1 MGTRIEL
8 KNVTNRF
15 GNQIVHDGI
24 NLALEDHE
32 ILGLVGGS
40 GSGKSVLLRTIL
52 GLNKPQH
59 GEVLIDGTDIYTVSP
74 EERLELQKKWGV
86 SFQNG
91 ALYSGLSVIDNV
103 AFPLQEHTDLSPDLI
118 RSLAFLKLGMVGL
131 DKEAAAKKPSAL
143 SGGMITRAAMA
154 RAMALDPGILFLDEP
169 TGALDPVA
177 ASSLDDLM
185 KAMQRIL
192 ELSILIVTH
201 DPITLV
207 TVCDRI
213 AMITDKRVEVGTLD
227 ELLKSSNP
235 KIKEYFH
242 GPRMQA
248 ALSQRK
254 KGKL

>member
-1 MGTRIEL
+1 
-8 KNVTNRF
+8 
-15 GNQIVHDGI
+15 
-24 NLALEDHE
+24 
-32 ILGLVGGS
+32 
-40 GSGKSVLLRTIL
+40 
-52 GLNKPQH
+52 
-59 GEVLIDGTDIYTVSP
+59 
-74 EERLELQKKWGV
+74 V

-103 AFPLQEHTDLSPDLI
+103 ALPLREHTDLSPGI
-118 RSLAFLKLGMVGL
+118 IQNLAFLKLGMVGL

-177 ASSLDDLM
+177 ASSLDELM
-185 KAMQRIL
+185 TSMQAIL

-201 DPITLV
+201 DPMTLV

-213 AMITDKRVEVGTLD
+213 AMIADKKVEVGTLD

-235 KIKEYFH
+235 GISDYFH

-248 ALSQRK
+248 ALSKRK
-254 KGKL
+254 KGGS